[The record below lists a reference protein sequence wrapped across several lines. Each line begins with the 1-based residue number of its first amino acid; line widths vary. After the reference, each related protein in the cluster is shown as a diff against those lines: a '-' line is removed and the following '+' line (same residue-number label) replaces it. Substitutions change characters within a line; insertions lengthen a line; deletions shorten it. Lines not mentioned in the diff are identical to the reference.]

1 MQTRAPSIRKVTISL
16 PLHLIEFADRQAERL
31 RISRSEII
39 GRALAQAKAAE
50 AERLAVEGY
59 RFYSQEA
66 GEFAE
71 ASARSF
77 AEDGRSGRSAEV
89 QSGAEVGVGS
99 SQVTR

>member
-1 MQTRAPSIRKVTISL
+1 MQSPTATVSKVTISL
-16 PLHLIEFADRQAERL
+16 PPNLLEFADRQAQQL

-50 AERLAVEGY
+50 EERLAVEGY

-66 GEFAE
+66 SEFSE

-77 AEDGRSGRSAEV
+77 AEVLDHAS
-89 QSGAEVGVGS
+89 
-99 SQVTR
+99 